1 MKYFSCFL
9 FTTSLFISQL
19 CLAADGATLNVSQVA
34 IGGGSVPVGATRVPM
49 QQLTFAQ
56 PCGKDTHV
64 RTIVIHHSGLG
75 SIADIANV
83 YALDGTTRITR
94 GSTFN
99 AHTSSA
105 TLRFN
110 PPLSIAACSKR
121 TITIAMDLSAQAAP
135 SSQHVLTI
143 LSSTDINA
151 DVPLLLQ
158 TMKSN
163 PELHVTPK
171 ANGSVTFSI
180 TPLASPNVL
189 FGKGRTLLRF
199 TLKASNDSNQQIDAI
214 TFTNDGSARDMD
226 LQNLSIQSR
235 NGRMMSDASASLREA
250 TIRITF
256 SSPFIIH
263 RNQSQMLL
271 LLGDV
276 TASKRKTIR
285 LTVQEQSDIESHP
298 VRGS

>member
-1 MKYFSCFL
+1 MKYFSYFL
-9 FTTSLFISQL
+9 LTTSLFISQL
-19 CLAADGATLNVSQVA
+19 CFAADGATLNVSQIA
-34 IGGGSVPVGATRVPM
+34 IGGSSVPIGATRIEM

-56 PCGKDTHV
+56 PCGKDAHV

-75 SIADIANV
+75 SMADIANV

-135 SSQHVLTI
+135 SSQHVLSI

-151 DVPLLLQ
+151 DTTVSFQ
-158 TMKSN
+158 TLKFN
-163 PELHVTPK
+163 PELHLTPK
-171 ANGSVTFSI
+171 INGSVTFTI

-199 TLKASNDSNQQIDAI
+199 TLKASNDSSQQIDAI
-214 TFTNDGSARDMD
+214 TFTNDGSARDTD
-226 LQNLSIQSR
+226 LQN
-235 NGRMMSDASASLREA
+235 
-250 TIRITF
+250 
-256 SSPFIIH
+256 
-263 RNQSQMLL
+263 
-271 LLGDV
+271 
-276 TASKRKTIR
+276 
-285 LTVQEQSDIESHP
+285 
-298 VRGS
+298 